1 MKHIKVD
8 QGILDRFP
16 PHYMGRW
23 RLTTRLFRNEKGAQ
37 KEDCVRVFA
46 DIYEVWVWINLVG
59 KGH

>member
-46 DIYEVWVWINLVG
+46 DIYEV
-59 KGH
+59 